1 MRGGRTLT
9 FDCIVL
15 TTKTFVPD
23 NKLKFNNNSKLFMF
37 Y

>member
-15 TTKTFVPD
+15 ITKTFVPD
-23 NKLKFNNNSKLFMF
+23 NKLKFNNSKLFMF